1 MNLNQFEVPTEKPT
15 RRRLPSNEELPDA
28 LALSQRHPTY
38 ILISDFE
45 ALEVYRGNPSSR
57 QGQEML
63 QELLR
68 RHRNLL
74 RKVAW
79 KMALKYS
86 RSHTFDDFMQHAY
99 VGAITAY
106 NRFDFS
112 KSNGGTN
119 KLSSFVQFTVEKYLL
134 DAMNSDAFIQC
145 PNQKRA
151 MRSYLSGKYDQYPER
166 KAAFEAKNGL
176 ITESARAEAREKY
189 RGLMPELTSLEMEMQ
204 SHKHRSTEDNFSY
217 VDFIR
222 DQSIDI
228 EEDLVEKLD
237 IERAIRQLTPRQQM
251 VCELVM
257 QQEYTS
263 QETATILSKRL
274 REPITE
280 GMVRSDIRTIRQTL
294 RATM

>member
-1 MNLNQFEVPTEKPT
+1 MNLNELELSAATPA
-15 RRRLPSNEELPDA
+15 RRRLPSHEELPDA
-28 LALSQRHPTY
+28 LALSQRHPAY

-45 ALEVYRGNPSSR
+45 ALEVYRNNPSSHR
-57 QGQEML
+57 GQEML

-99 VGAITAY
+99 VGAMLAY

-112 KSNGGTN
+112 KSNEGAN
-119 KLSSFVQFTVEKYLL
+119 KLSSFVQLTVEKYLL
-134 DAMNSDAFIQC
+134 DAMNRDAFIQC
-145 PNQKRA
+145 PSHKRA
-151 MRSYLSGKYDQYPER
+151 MRSYLSGRYDQQPEK

-176 ITESARAEAREKY
+176 TTESARAEAREKY
-189 RGLMPELTSLEMEMQ
+189 RGLMPELTSFEMEMQ
-204 SHKHRSTEDNFSY
+204 SHKHRSTDDSFSY
-217 VDFIR
+217 VDFVQ
-222 DQSIDI
+222 DQSVDL

-257 QQEYTS
+257 QQEYTN
-263 QETATILSKRL
+263 QETAAILTERL
-274 REPITE
+274 QETITE